1 MEEGWC
7 RSGRLSKDRISYYL
21 KQSLNNADSNTT
33 ILGITGRYDVI
44 GETNGYSYF
53 KMEDLLWSQLENETM
68 KNYDEIWKVNKQ
80 FLDEQ
85 IAAGNRILLSNDPYQ
100 GYYFDDGTRRFY
112 QRELDYLKELG
123 YTFKSIGDNLWEAI
137 K

>member
-1 MEEGWC
+1 MRGKRLMPGVEG
-7 RSGRLSKDRISYYL
+7 
-21 KQSLNNADSNTT
+21 
-33 ILGITGRYDVI
+33 
-44 GETNGYSYF
+44 
-53 KMEDLLWSQLENETM
+53 
-68 KNYDEIWKVNKQ
+68 
-80 FLDEQ
+80 
-85 IAAGNRILLSNDPYQ
+85 YQ